1 MSVFCC
7 ALQMFLPLIC
17 PVQVPP
23 EGAATYSATAAWEE
37 DTCQAAEKVKA
48 TCLDPPLSQG

>member
-1 MSVFCC
+1 
-7 ALQMFLPLIC
+7 MFLPLIC